1 MTSENTA
8 DGSSQQAADA
18 HRLAELAAD
27 ALFAGDQAAHSLGI
41 TLAGTGPGHARLR
54 MTVRADMLNG
64 HGICH
69 GGAVFTLADSSF
81 ALACNSYNAV
91 TVAATASIDFLAPV
105 REHDQLT
112 AEARE
117 VWRSKRNGIYEVCV
131 TNQRG
136 ERVALFRG
144 RSYCIGGEIV
154 PQAAR

>member
-8 DGSSQQAADA
+8 DGSSQQAANA

-41 TLAGTGPGHARLR
+41 AMEGTGPGQARLV

-69 GGAVFTLADSSF
+69 GGVVFTLADSTF

-105 REHDQLT
+105 REHDRLT
-112 AEARE
+112 ADARE

-131 TNQRG
+131 SNQRG

-144 RSYCIGGEIV
+144 RSCCIGGEIV
-154 PQAAR
+154 RQAAR

>member
-1 MTSENTA
+1 MTSENIA
-8 DGSSQQAADA
+8 DGSAQQASAA
-18 HRLAELAAD
+18 QRLAELAAH
-27 ALFAGDQAAHSLGI
+27 ALFAGDQAAHSLGA
-41 TLAGTGPGHARLR
+41 TLAGTGPGHARLV
-54 MTVRADMLNG
+54 MAVRADMLNG

-69 GGAVFTLADSSF
+69 GGVVFTLADSSF
-81 ALACNSYNAV
+81 ALACNSYNAA
-91 TVAATASIDFLAPV
+91 TVAASASIDFLTPV

-117 VWRSKRNGIYEVCV
+117 VWRSKRNGIYEVLV
-131 TNQRG
+131 SNQRG

>member
-8 DGSSQQAADA
+8 ESSSQQAPDA
-18 HRLAELAAD
+18 HRLAELAAH
-27 ALFAGDQAAHSLGI
+27 ALFAGDRAAHSLGI
-41 TLAGTGPGHARLR
+41 AMEGTGPGQARLV

-69 GGAVFTLADSSF
+69 GGVVFTLADSTF

-105 REHDQLT
+105 REHDRLT
-112 AEARE
+112 ADARE

-131 TNQRG
+131 SNQRG

-154 PQAAR
+154 PQATR